1 MTDTDPKHED
11 GAILRHLRQAFRHVD
26 GAIHSYLGLLEAK
39 GMRLVKVLVIYLA
52 IGLGL
57 TTVSIAGLF
66 FILYGIARWLEQGIG
81 MTEGLGFLCVGILM
95 VCAVLGGILILRR
108 KKGGPQ

>member
-39 GMRLVKVLVIYLA
+39 GMRLVKVLVIHLA

-57 TTVSIAGLF
+57 TAVSIAGLF

-81 MTEGLGFLCVGILM
+81 MTEGLGFLSVGILM
-95 VCAVLGGILILRR
+95 VCAVLGGLLILRR